1 MAKTEDPFRAVDD
14 EARAQARALL
24 AEAGAEGLNVTRD
37 ILNQSERLTAA
48 QVIQAN
54 LADVGVNCEI

>member
-1 MAKTEDPFRAVDD
+1 
-14 EARAQARALL
+14 
-24 AEAGAEGLNVTRD
+24 VTLD

-54 LADVGVNCEI
+54 LADVGIDLRDQAKRQRDLLDAR